1 MRAIRL
7 VVPVFLISTALF
19 GATKWKYVRAP
30 LGNLPEN
37 FIRDHQHDEQ
47 YALGYVPLDTWKGL
61 SEEAR
66 EKLVELDAR
75 AWSEGQF
82 DIKTLKS
89 IPQPIRNEF
98 GPFEDYHTYASLTA
112 ELKTLAEKF
121 PNLVTLSSAGKTVE
135 NREMWLLE
143 ISAKD
148 VVDENK
154 PKLLYISSMHGDE
167 VVGKEMMMYLL
178 RDLLNGYGTDAR
190 ATSLLRNAKLFI
202 IPSMNPDGTERHQ
215 RFNANG
221 VDLNRN
227 FPEMDEEAFSTS
239 GRAIETKNI
248 MELHRAHHFQVSAN
262 FHTGAL
268 CVNLPWDHKPNS
280 SAQKFGDDNLLMSM
294 AKEFAEHNEP
304 MHDVSGGS
312 FHNGVTYG
320 YEWYEVLGGM
330 QDWSSYFRSSSHVTI
345 ELSNIKWPSA
355 STLAGFWSNNR
366 EALLRYFERGIDGIH
381 LKVVNEQGE
390 LVNNVG
396 VDLSSAKRTITYN
409 GFIHR
414 PTIEGPQA
422 VTLKAPG
429 YAAQTLTINPSPF
442 DGTYQT
448 VVLRAR

>member
-1 MRAIRL
+1 MKAIRL
-7 VVPVFLISTALF
+7 VVPILLLSTTVF
-19 GATKWKYVRAP
+19 GATKWKFVRAP
-30 LGNLPEN
+30 LNQLPQN
-37 FIRDHQHDEQ
+37 FIRDHQHDDQ
-47 YALGYVPLDTWKGL
+47 YALGYVPLESWKAL
-61 SEEAR
+61 SEEAK

-75 AWSEGQF
+75 AWSEGLY
-82 DIKTLKS
+82 DLKTLKS
-89 IPQPIRNEF
+89 IPQANNGM
-98 GPFEDYHTYASLTA
+98 GPFEDYHTYVSLTA
-112 ELKTLAEKF
+112 ELKALADKF

-143 ISAKD
+143 VSAKD

-167 VVGKEMMMYLL
+167 VVGKEMMMYFV
-178 RDLLNGYGTDAR
+178 RELLNTYGTDAR
-190 ATSLLRNAKLFI
+190 ATTLLRNARLFI
-202 IPSMNPDGTERHQ
+202 MPSMNPDGTERHQ

-227 FPEMDEEAFSTS
+227 FPEMDEEAFSTA

-248 MELHRAHHFQVSAN
+248 MELHRNHHFQVSAN

-268 CVNLPWDHKPNS
+268 CVNLPWDHRPNTGS
-280 SAQKFGDDNLLMSM
+280 QKFGDDTLMVSM

-320 YEWYEVLGGM
+320 YEWYEVMGGM
-330 QDWSSYFRSSSHVTI
+330 QDWSAFFRSSSHVTI
-345 ELSNIKWPSA
+345 EVSNIKWPSA

-366 EALLRYFERGIDGIH
+366 EALLRYFERGIEGIH
-381 LKVVNEQGE
+381 LKVVNEQGAT
-390 LVNNVG
+390 VNNVG
-396 VDLSSAKRTITYN
+396 VDISSAKRTITYN
-409 GFIHR
+409 GYVHR
-414 PTIEGPQA
+414 PTVEGAQQ

-429 YAAQTLTINPSPF
+429 YAAQTLTINPSAF